1 MDKTPRKYMNLD
13 RVEKFVTSLDDLS
26 QIEQLVLM
34 GIISGDGDIGSR
46 MASSHPDAKPP
57 VSDRRRKVLEKMAAD
72 YIKAELPP
80 SFLGNIIK
88 KRKLT

>member
-1 MDKTPRKYMNLD
+1 MNLD
-13 RVEKFVTSLDDLS
+13 RAEKFVTSLIDLS

-57 VSDRRRKVLEKMAAD
+57 VSARKRQLLEKMAAD
-72 YIKAELPP
+72 YIKAGLPL
-80 SFLGNIIK
+80 SFLGDIIK
-88 KRKLT
+88 RRKLT